1 MALVIKNPPANAGVG
16 LIPGLRRFPGVRN
29 GKLLQYSCLENSMD
43 RGTWWA
49 TVHEVSK
56 TQTWLSNWAYT
67 HTHTHSYH
75 RAFKKN
81 VQLRQLTKKIHR
93 WQMKKTLHIII
104 IRKMPNVRLN
114 IKHWQ
119 HQMLRSMWNIRN
131 LFISG
136 KNTKG
141 CSYMDRQFGSFLQ
154 SWIKYRLTIRS
165 SSRTSRL
172 LKWVESLCLHKSL
185 HMNVYSSVLNNWK
198 ARILSFSMDK
208 QTVVLPWIS
217 VLLNT

>member
-1 MALVIKNPPANAGVG
+1 
-16 LIPGLRRFPGVRN
+16 
-29 GKLLQYSCLENSMD
+29 
-43 RGTWWA
+43 
-49 TVHEVSK
+49 
-56 TQTWLSNWAYT
+56 
-67 HTHTHSYH
+67 
-75 RAFKKN
+75 
-81 VQLRQLTKKIHR
+81 
-93 WQMKKTLHIII
+93 MKKMLHIII

-165 SSRTSRL
+165 SSHVLWYLS
-172 LKWVESLCLHKSL
+172 KWTENLCLHQNL
-185 HMNVYSSVLNNWK
+185 HMDFYWGFTCNCQNLETIKMSSVVHQENRIIFDAKKKWAIKPWK
-198 ARILSFSMDK
+198 DIEESEMQLLSERS
-208 QTVVLPWIS
+208 
-217 VLLNT
+217 